1 MRVHRYEDISQIEE
15 IGPSLFRVKIPQP
28 FYEPNNVH
36 VLTGPEP
43 ALIDSGYVQNL
54 GLLQGA
60 LRTIGLSLGKIRHIF
75 YTHDHLDHITAAL
88 VMRFYSNAK
97 LYGMQGMSHAVGDYT
112 QHMNKM
118 QRAMD
123 RLIYKAHSDP
133 AVRAPLLARFRKGWT
148 GFLQSVHRG
157 EKVDPILRMDAELV
171 EGDVVPVG
179 NRELG
184 FLYTPGHNCWHLSP
198 YILGEGIYFTGD
210 LVLQNVSSVY
220 AELDGNLSD
229 YHQSLDRLLR
239 LPIRRLL
246 PAHGA
251 EPKDPQRQ
259 IRLVRKTL
267 ALMERGVIR
276 RLKGGQHDL
285 HELAVGSMGEKIVDS
300 GHYPTA
306 LAVIHSIIQK
316 LMHQGHVRL
325 LEVDPPYERYEWT
338 GSAADDASPLS

>member
-1 MRVHRYEDISQIEE
+1 MKLHRYPEIPTIEE
-15 IGPSLFRVKIPQP
+15 IGPNLFRVKIPQP
-28 FYEPNNVH
+28 FYEPNNIH

-60 LRTIGLSLGKIRHIF
+60 LRTIGLSLAKIRHIF

-88 VMRFYSNAK
+88 VMRYYSNAK
-97 LYGMQGMSHAVGDYT
+97 LYGMQGMARAVGDYT

-133 AVRAPLLARFRKGWT
+133 TVRAPLLERFRKGWS

-157 EKVDPILRMDAELV
+157 EKVDPVLRLDHELV
-171 EGDVVPVG
+171 EGDVVPIG
-179 NRELG
+179 NREIG

-198 YILGEGIYFTGD
+198 YVLGEGLYFTGD

-220 AELDGNLSD
+220 AELDGDLGH
-229 YHQSLDRLLR
+229 YHDSLERLLR

-251 EPKDPQRQ
+251 EPEDPKRQ

-267 ALMERGVIR
+267 SLMERGVVR
-276 RLKGGQHDL
+276 RLKERTHDL
-285 HELAVGSMGEKIVDS
+285 HELAVGSMGEKIVES
-300 GHYPTA
+300 GHYPTG
-306 LAVIHSIIQK
+306 LAVMHAIIQS
-316 LMHQGHVRL
+316 LMSQRLVRL

-338 GSAADDASPLS
+338 GVLSA